1 MRKILIPLIAK
12 KSAAVNPAIATV
24 TAIPLP
30 LNPPAPQA
38 TLAQAVTVCKMEAQA
53 LH

>member
-1 MRKILIPLIAK
+1 MTHIMILLILK
-12 KSAAVNPAIATV
+12 KSAAVNPVIATV
-24 TAIPLP
+24 TDIPLP

-38 TLAQAVTVCKMEAQA
+38 TPAQAVTVCRMEAQA